1 MNGRLKVRDN
11 LTLERDLSTNAI
23 INTDSSSYESM
34 LVRRK
39 AFLEK
44 DAQIASLQNDVDSLK
59 AMHAQMAEQIQKL
72 ITINTVNNSI
82 I

>member
-1 MNGRLKVRDN
+1 MNARLKVKDN

-23 INTDSSSYESM
+23 INTDVSSYESM

-39 AFLEK
+39 AFFEK
-44 DAQIASLQNDVDSLK
+44 DAQIASLQNDVDDLK
-59 AMHAQMAEQIQKL
+59 AMHTQMAEQIQKL